1 MQGLHNYESGREDGF
16 GGMMMRDDWLGGLRL
31 GLITGALA
39 VIGVEA
45 LFAVIWAAVVIGR
58 GIIQIVR

>member
-1 MQGLHNYESGREDGF
+1 
-16 GGMMMRDDWLGGLRL
+16 MRDEWTDGLRL

-45 LFAVIWAAVVIGR
+45 LIAVIWAAVVIGKEILR
-58 GIIQIVR
+58 IAG

>member
-31 GLITGALA
+31 GLIAGALA
-39 VIGVEA
+39 VIGVET
-45 LFAVIWAAVVIGR
+45 LIAVIWAAVVIVK

>member
-1 MQGLHNYESGREDGF
+1 MQ
-16 GGMMMRDDWLGGLRL
+16 MRDDWLGGLRL

>member
-1 MQGLHNYESGREDGF
+1 
-16 GGMMMRDDWLGGLRL
+16 MRYDWLGGLRL

-45 LFAVIWAAVVIGR
+45 LIAVIWAAVVISR
-58 GIIQIVR
+58 GFIQLAR

>member
-16 GGMMMRDDWLGGLRL
+16 GVMQMRDDWLGGLQL

-45 LFAVIWAAVVIGR
+45 LIAVIWAAVEIGR
-58 GIIQIVR
+58 MIMRVVR

>member
-1 MQGLHNYESGREDGF
+1 
-16 GGMMMRDDWLGGLRL
+16 MRDEWTSGLRL

-45 LFAVIWAAVVIGR
+45 LIAVIWAAVVIGR
-58 GIIQIVR
+58 EIIQIVR